1 MMNEANRSTLNLETM
16 AELIPEIRT
25 SRATPLAA
33 LPSLSSVLQDYTPL
47 PNEALFLGV
56 ANDGLPVLLNLQDP
70 VPGPV
75 LITGDP
81 ESGKT
86 KLLQI
91 MARAIERRHDPENIR
106 FAVVTDNMKGW
117 ETFDQSPNCEG
128 ILSFNQPLTT
138 NYLESLVDWAHNNKH
153 DKQFILLLV
162 DGLEELILDR
172 GIHQIFR
179 WLLLRGPARRIW
191 PFITLDAVRSQAV
204 SPWLES
210 FRTRL
215 CGRIMDEK
223 NIQQLTG
230 STNTFFHNLIA
241 GSQFTMR
248 ENKDWLP
255 FWLPELD

>member
-1 MMNEANRSTLNLETM
+1 MKEENRSTLTFETM
-16 AELIPEIRT
+16 AELIPENRNAH
-25 SRATPLAA
+25 ATPLAA
-33 LPSLSSVLQDYTPL
+33 MPGLNRVLKDYTPL
-47 PNEALFLGV
+47 PKEALFLGV

-75 LITGDP
+75 LITGDS
-81 ESGKT
+81 ECGKT

-91 MARAIERRHDPENIR
+91 IARAIDRSHDPENIR
-106 FAVVTDNMKGW
+106 FAVVTDEIKDW
-117 ETFDQSPNCEG
+117 EGIDQSSNCEG

-138 NYLESLVDWAHNNKH
+138 NYLDSLADWAHNNKH

-162 DGLEELILDR
+162 DGLESLIADSE
-172 GIHQIFR
+172 IHQIFR

-191 PFITLDAVRSQAV
+191 PFVTLNAAKSSAVY
-204 SPWLES
+204 PWLEA

-215 CGRIMDEK
+215 FGHIIDEK
-223 NIQQLTG
+223 NIQLLTG
-230 STNTFFHNLIA
+230 STDSFFQNLIA

-255 FWLPELD
+255 FWLPDLD